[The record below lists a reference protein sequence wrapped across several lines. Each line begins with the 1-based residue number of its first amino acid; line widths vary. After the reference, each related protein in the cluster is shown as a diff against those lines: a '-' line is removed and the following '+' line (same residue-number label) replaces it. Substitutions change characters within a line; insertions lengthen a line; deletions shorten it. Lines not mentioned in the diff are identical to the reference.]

1 MIKSKRFIAD
11 LSPAN
16 IFNDT
21 FTAKTKGDETTWKVI
36 VLDKDEHE
44 LVAYQPLPLNKKEIP
59 AAATAAK
66 LPSEIEQVEDLFL
79 NGLHLEQYRHATFN
93 PLDYYNEGLKR
104 SPGDVRCNN
113 AKGLL
118 LLRRGQIGKAEPYF
132 KTAIATLTR
141 RNPNPYDGEPYYNL
155 GMSLVLQEKYAEAY
169 DAFFKATWNDAWQHS
184 AFLWLAR
191 IASTST

>member
-1 MIKSKRFIAD
+1 M
-11 LSPAN
+11 
-16 IFNDT
+16 
-21 FTAKTKGDETTWKVI
+21 
-36 VLDKDEHE
+36 DKDENE

-93 PLDYYNEGLKR
+93 PLDYYDEGLKR

-118 LLRRGQIGKAEPYF
+118 LLRRGQFAKAEPYF

-155 GMSLVLQEKYAEAY
+155 GMSLVLQEKY
-169 DAFFKATWNDAWQHS
+169 S
-184 AFLWLAR
+184 R
-191 IASTST
+191 SV

>member
-1 MIKSKRFIAD
+1 M
-11 LSPAN
+11 
-16 IFNDT
+16 
-21 FTAKTKGDETTWKVI
+21 
-36 VLDKDEHE
+36 
-44 LVAYQPLPLNKKEIP
+44 
-59 AAATAAK
+59 
-66 LPSEIEQVEDLFL
+66 EDLFL

-118 LLRRGQIGKAEPYF
+118 LLRRGQIEKAEPYF

-155 GMSLVLQEKYAEAY
+155 GMSLVFQEKYQKRMMHFLKQHGMMHGNTRIFMAGKNCSHQHKTDDALQLAEKSLIKNYHSNTTRHLKAALLRKNGDVKKCIALCDESIAI
-169 DAFFKATWNDAWQHS
+169 DAFNFGCIYEKY
-184 AFLWLAR
+184 LAEK
-191 IASTST
+191 